1 MKRMKKQS
9 FMRRISLH
17 MALLILISNLV
28 TYLFAYMFFYQ
39 TIYENAKDA
48 GKNMLTANLQIVD
61 LYFRQIDQIADAIIY
76 NESVNNVLKAETDI
90 SSNMQVLKSI
100 EQIYYHSRD
109 DLRIIFYKENSPRNA
124 YSIYTKNDYETI
136 ANFKASHW
144 YEQLKIS
151 GQRKVLLTNIHSE
164 EQINGGDFVH
174 SMIYRIDDLYGNRPV
189 GYLRIDMDLAKLQER
204 LMLNYVGVEG
214 VEILSE
220 NGGGIV
226 LYRERTESGKISG
239 DGRDKAGSDP
249 GDISEGYVSLL
260 RGFRRDGVDCGGRH
274 LQGGS
279 VSAGDYH
286 RVFVPHGFVPYI
298 GNLPDSGEP
307 KQ

>member
-1 MKRMKKQS
+1 MKRIKKQS
-9 FMRRISLH
+9 FMRRISLY

-28 TYLFAYMFFYQ
+28 TFLFAYIFFYQ
-39 TIYENAKDA
+39 TIYENGRDA

-136 ANFKASHW
+136 ANFKAGHW

-151 GQRKVLLTNIHSE
+151 GQRKVL
-164 EQINGGDFVH
+164 
-174 SMIYRIDDLYGNRPV
+174 
-189 GYLRIDMDLAKLQER
+189 
-204 LMLNYVGVEG
+204 
-214 VEILSE
+214 
-220 NGGGIV
+220 
-226 LYRERTESGKISG
+226 
-239 DGRDKAGSDP
+239 
-249 GDISEGYVSLL
+249 
-260 RGFRRDGVDCGGRH
+260 
-274 LQGGS
+274 
-279 VSAGDYH
+279 
-286 RVFVPHGFVPYI
+286 
-298 GNLPDSGEP
+298 
-307 KQ
+307 